1 MPLMPRAAAH
11 SIDGAVSITCHS
23 GGCGR
28 CSGRGVTDI
37 FVIIPRSSANR
48 SSGGLSGW
56 FQRTPGCG
64 NS

>member
-11 SIDGAVSITCHS
+11 SIDGCVSMTCHS

-28 CSGRGVTDI
+28 CSGPRRDLI
-37 FVIIPRSSANR
+37 FVIIPRASANR